1 MSNDLTYK
9 YRKDE
14 INKYGSYYFKKGFG
28 MYEKPILTPYEY
40 GSIKI
45 GERRRKKRWDILIIF
60 FTENQ

>member
-14 INKYGSYYFKKGFG
+14 ITKYGSFYFKKGFG
-28 MYEKPILTPYEY
+28 RYERPILTPYEY

>member
-9 YRKDE
+9 YKKYE

-28 MYEKPILTPYEY
+28 RYEKPILTPYEY

-45 GERRRKKRWDILIIF
+45 GERIRKIR
-60 FTENQ
+60 

>member
-1 MSNDLTYK
+1 MNIMSNDLTYK

-28 MYEKPILTPYEY
+28 RYEKPILTPYEY

-45 GERRRKKRWDILIIF
+45 GERRRKKR
-60 FTENQ
+60 

>member
-14 INKYGSYYFKKGFG
+14 TTKYGSYYFKKGFG
-28 MYEKPILTPYEY
+28 RYEKPILTPYEY